1 VRRRSAAACRH
12 CQALNEEAL
21 REFEPESPK
30 SLDLKKGGKADLGE
44 LRVTSLT
51 FAT

>member
-1 VRRRSAAACRH
+1 M
-12 CQALNEEAL
+12 QALPGNEEAL

-30 SLDLKKGGKADLGE
+30 ILDLKKGGKADLGE
-44 LRVTSLT
+44 PELVTSLT